1 MLRDFVNVSVELVVG
16 EPEKVLDRVL
26 DGEVVDVRDALS
38 DLDGVGTGDAVSE
51 AVADAEAVLEAER
64 EREVDGESLVDREA
78 ELESE
83 ADSVS
88 VGDFDVDC
96 VAEREGVALSLAL

>member
-16 EPEKVLDRVL
+16 EPEKDRDSVL
-26 DGEVVDVRDALS
+26 DGEVVDVRDTLS

-51 AVADAEAVLEAER
+51 AVAEAEAVPEAER
-64 EREVDGESLVDREA
+64 EREVDRESLAEREA

-83 ADSVS
+83 ADSVF

-96 VAEREGVALSLAL
+96 VAEREAVALSLAL